1 MLKKTLFLFLLGAA
15 SIGSTYA
22 QNSMVHDAK
31 TNCEKI
37 MKYKEASQN
46 SAEPFY
52 KKLMALFE
60 QSSSKLVTKRLAS
73 ESEYYIDKEE
83 LKNYVFLY
91 KPLEKEEVLDR
102 HRADYNN
109 IIEKVS
115 IHDHNLKILV
125 ETETIQQCEDLYD
138 QFPVDENYYNELHK
152 SIEENTIASDTI
164 GSESVL
170 NDILELE
177 KKKKLIN
184 SWTVLYQTE
193 LNYLQRILNSPDTG
207 SVVVVAHASDRG
219 QLFDS
224 KGHGIP
230 KEVFKTLSPSIHGLS
245 IFSCFGEKVFNFYGL
260 GNGTNKRVSAYKH
273 LNLSYV
279 ETNRSDD
286 KISIDQ
292 FKKFFK
298 KVDFRDANKLVR
310 LRFNSNQR
318 NIHIKKCELKIN
330 TSNKTADYFVILNNY
345 FVANPSYKNDV
356 YEFPCDYLSKKE
368 GDNTIRV
375 YKGSRSEFSQ
385 DRFFI
390 EIEKPVEEEYFYNA
404 EGRFQG
410 AYIKF

>member
-152 SIEENTIASDTI
+152 
-164 GSESVL
+164 
-170 NDILELE
+170 
-177 KKKKLIN
+177 
-184 SWTVLYQTE
+184 
-193 LNYLQRILNSPDTG
+193 
-207 SVVVVAHASDRG
+207 
-219 QLFDS
+219 
-224 KGHGIP
+224 
-230 KEVFKTLSPSIHGLS
+230 
-245 IFSCFGEKVFNFYGL
+245 
-260 GNGTNKRVSAYKH
+260 
-273 LNLSYV
+273 
-279 ETNRSDD
+279 
-286 KISIDQ
+286 
-292 FKKFFK
+292 
-298 KVDFRDANKLVR
+298 
-310 LRFNSNQR
+310 
-318 NIHIKKCELKIN
+318 
-330 TSNKTADYFVILNNY
+330 
-345 FVANPSYKNDV
+345 
-356 YEFPCDYLSKKE
+356 
-368 GDNTIRV
+368 
-375 YKGSRSEFSQ
+375 
-385 DRFFI
+385 
-390 EIEKPVEEEYFYNA
+390 
-404 EGRFQG
+404 
-410 AYIKF
+410 